1 MKSLRLLA
9 FALLACA
16 AALSVSVAF
25 AGSEGSCS
33 AHGAR
38 TTTATTATKGGSA
51 TVATHGGCTV
61 SQTRA
66 TTAGS
71 GCTREMAAQCT
82 PEMREICAQNPDVAK
97 AMGCDPNLPA
107 TRTASMGGKCDMK
120 SASAAAGECSA
131 HGTKTAS
138 MGGKCDM
145 KGASA
150 AGGECSAHGTKT
162 ASAGGKCDMKTT
174 SSAAGMVCKAH
185 LNSMAHDCDACEE
198 WVGSDKDVRS
208 LGGKVQ
214 VVSLKNGVMIVYTA
228 EKASDVRALQSAVA
242 KRNEKLTVTL
252 SDASQANLCDDC
264 KHIRGAVASGKLHRE
279 VVNIERG
286 CMTLI
291 TSEDRAVVQRIRSMA
306 GQPVA
311 MR

>member
-1 MKSLRLLA
+1 MKSLRMLA
-9 FALLACA
+9 FGMLVCA

-25 AGSEGSCS
+25 AGSDGSCS
-33 AHGAR
+33 AHS
-38 TTTATTATKGGSA
+38 TTAAAKPAKGTTA

-61 SQTRA
+61 NQTRA
-66 TTAGS
+66 TADGS

-82 PEMREICAQNPDVAK
+82 PEMREICAKNPKVAA
-97 AMGCDPNLPA
+97 AMGCDPH
-107 TRTASMGGKCDMK
+107 
-120 SASAAAGECSA
+120 A
-131 HGTKTAS
+131 HGTMTAAA
-138 MGGKCDM
+138 GGKCDM

-150 AGGECSAHGTKT
+150 AHGECSAHGTTT
-162 ASAGGKCDMKTT
+162 AAAGGKCDMK
-174 SSAAGMVCKAH
+174 SNASAVGMVCKAH
-185 LNSMAHDCDACEE
+185 LNAVAHDCDACED
-198 WVGSDKDVRS
+198 WIGSDKDVRS
-208 LGGKVQ
+208 IGGTVQ

-242 KRNEKLTVTL
+242 KRNEKLTATL
-252 SDASQANLCDDC
+252 SDVNRAKLCDDC

-291 TSEDRAVVQRIRSMA
+291 TSDDRDVVQRIRSMA

>member
-9 FALLACA
+9 FSLLVCA
-16 AALSVSVAF
+16 AVLSVSVAF
-25 AGSEGSCS
+25 AGSDGSCS
-33 AHGAR
+33 AHS
-38 TTTATTATKGGSA
+38 TTAAAKSAKGTTA

-66 TTAGS
+66 TADGA

-82 PEMREICAQNPDVAK
+82 PEMREACAKNPKVAA
-97 AMGCDPNLPA
+97 AMGCDP
-107 TRTASMGGKCDMK
+107 R
-120 SASAAAGECSA
+120 A
-131 HGTKTAS
+131 HGTTTAAA
-138 MGGKCDM
+138 GGKCDM

-150 AGGECSAHGTKT
+150 AHGECSAHGTTT
-162 ASAGGKCDMKTT
+162 AAAGGKCDMK
-174 SSAAGMVCKAH
+174 SNASAAGMVCKAH
-185 LNSMAHDCDACEE
+185 LNAVAHDCDACAD
-198 WVGSDKDVRS
+198 WIGSDKDVRS
-208 LGGKVQ
+208 IGGKVQ

-228 EKASDVRALQSAVA
+228 EKASDVRTLQSAVS

-252 SDASQANLCDDC
+252 SDVNRAKLCDDC

-291 TSEDRAVVQRIRSMA
+291 TSDDRDVVQRIRSMA

>member
-9 FALLACA
+9 FGLLVCA

-25 AGSEGSCS
+25 AGSDGSCS
-33 AHGAR
+33 AHS
-38 TTTATTATKGGSA
+38 TTTATKPAKGATA

-66 TTAGS
+66 AANGS
-71 GCTREMAAQCT
+71 GCSREMAAQCT
-82 PEMREICAQNPDVAK
+82 PEMREVCAKNPEVAK

-107 TRTASMGGKCDMK
+107 TRSASM
-120 SASAAAGECSA
+120 SGECA
-131 HGTKTAS
+131 
-138 MGGKCDM
+138 
-145 KGASA
+145 
-150 AGGECSAHGTKT
+150 AHGTKT
-162 ASAGGKCDMKTT
+162 ASAGGKCDMKGASAGHGECAPHGTKT
-174 SSAAGMVCKAH
+174 ASAGGKCDMKSNASAAGMVCKAH

-208 LGGKVQ
+208 IGGKVQ

-242 KRNEKLTVTL
+242 KRNEHLTVTL
-252 SDASQANLCDDC
+252 SDVRRAKLCDDC

-291 TSEDRAVVQRIRSMA
+291 TSEDRDVVQRIRNMS

>member
-33 AHGAR
+33 AHGTR
-38 TTTATTATKGGSA
+38 TTTATTANKGGSA

-82 PEMREICAQNPDVAK
+82 PEMREICAQNPEVAK

-107 TRTASMGGKCDMK
+107 TR
-120 SASAAAGECSA
+120 
-131 HGTKTAS
+131 TAS

-228 EKASDVRALQSAVA
+228 EKASDVRALQSTVA

-252 SDASQANLCDDC
+252 SDVSRSHLCDDC

-291 TSEDRAVVQRIRSMA
+291 TSEDRGVVQRIRSMA